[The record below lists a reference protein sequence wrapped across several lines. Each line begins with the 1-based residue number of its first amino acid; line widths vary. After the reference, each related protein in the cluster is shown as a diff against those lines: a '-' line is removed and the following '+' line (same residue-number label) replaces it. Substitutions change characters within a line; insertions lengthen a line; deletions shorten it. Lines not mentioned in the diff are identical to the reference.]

1 MQLAVVS
8 ESKFCT
14 LLTQRKHFVNR
25 VGKIILSRL
34 CHANSHALL
43 FFQGDHAHSL
53 AMSPDP
59 RENRSQ
65 LKEETKIKTKQC
77 ATKINKTLIGMM
89 LLGKVLHT
97 SSDGLAIGA
106 AFSKSAGDGLSTTL
120 AVLFHEI
127 PHAVGK
133 EIVPLRTQLLHDKV
147 IFR

>member
-1 MQLAVVS
+1 M
-8 ESKFCT
+8 
-14 LLTQRKHFVNR
+14 
-25 VGKIILSRL
+25 SRL
-34 CHANSHALL
+34 CHAFLQSRTLV
-43 FFQGDHAHSL
+43 FQGGHGHSH

-59 RENRSQ
+59 RESRSL

-89 LLGKVLHT
+89 LLGEVLHT

-133 EIVPLRTQLLHDKV
+133 EILLV
-147 IFR
+147 LT